1 MIPVGAVCGCALQ
14 EWMARPAFLFH
25 EIKGILEKK
34 AALAKLSFPG
44 KCRMEKL
51 IVRGV
56 GIPRL
61 PTDCLSSP
69 GQAASSLSSGKGD
82 KH

>member
-1 MIPVGAVCGCALQ
+1 MAVLCRNGWPDQ
-14 EWMARPAFLFH
+14 LFSFMH
-25 EIKGILEKK
+25 RCEIKGILEKK

-44 KCRMEKL
+44 KCCMEKL

-56 GIPRL
+56 GIQDF